1 MMENNFQVGSIV
13 AGVLSAI
20 ILLVMGVSI
29 YIAGYV
35 MFGVFFLGL
44 SLEDEMKAGKDHEW
58 IGKLTQEKEDYGNLP
73 DNAPENMDLDVGV
86 LWKKLN
92 SFRD

>member
-1 MMENNFQVGSIV
+1 MENNFEVGAIV
-13 AGVLSAI
+13 AGFLSAV
-20 ILLVMGVSI
+20 ILLVMGVSML
-29 YIAGYV
+29 IAANV
-35 MFGVFFLGL
+35 MLGIIFLGL

>member
-1 MMENNFQVGSIV
+1 MENNFEVGAIV
-13 AGVLSAI
+13 AGFLSAV
-20 ILLVMGVSI
+20 ILLVMGVSML
-29 YIAGYV
+29 IAANV
-35 MFGVFFLGL
+35 MLGIIFLGL

-73 DNAPENMDLDVGV
+73 DNAPENMDLDLGV